1 MKTLL
6 VGASAA
12 LLASAA
18 ASAQLADVTGQVQG
32 TVDGAVNTQVDPGL
46 DVHNTIDADANALVD
61 TRSGL
66 QLDARLVNDLGSSL
80 RAHNRATADARL
92 RSELDAN
99 ASAYAPPPRVPQV
112 SGRSAWSGRSMTQS
126 RLGNDYADVRVYSR
140 DGYHVGNIHRFR
152 SGSGGSIWI
161 EPVGLSSGQRFELSP
176 QRAWF
181 DAGANAVV
189 TDMTRAELDAAA
201 MAG

>member
-6 VGASAA
+6 LGASAA
-12 LLASAA
+12 LLISAA

-32 TVDGAVNTQVDPGL
+32 TVDGAVNTQVDPAL
-46 DVHNTIDADANALVD
+46 DVRNQLDADANAMVD

-80 RAHNRATADARL
+80 RTYDRAMADARL

-112 SGRSAWSGRSMTQS
+112 SGRTAWSGRSMTQS
-126 RLGNDYADVRVYSR
+126 RLSSDYADVRVYSR
-140 DGYHVGNIHRFR
+140 DGYHVGNVHRFR
-152 SGSGGSIWI
+152 SGHGGSIWI
-161 EPVGLSSGQRFELSP
+161 DPVGLASRQRLELIMP
-176 QRAWF
+176 R
-181 DAGANAVV
+181 
-189 TDMTRAELDAAA
+189 R
-201 MAG
+201 